1 MREGVLSFLGVL
13 GSGRGGGAILQYMTS
28 HTKINRKIN
37 DIKVL
42 FAENHQLL
50 KYVKCTFENFKLFM
64 IIMINHIM
72 NI

>member
-13 GSGRGGGAILQYMTS
+13 GSGRGAILQYMTS

-37 DIKVL
+37 DIKVM